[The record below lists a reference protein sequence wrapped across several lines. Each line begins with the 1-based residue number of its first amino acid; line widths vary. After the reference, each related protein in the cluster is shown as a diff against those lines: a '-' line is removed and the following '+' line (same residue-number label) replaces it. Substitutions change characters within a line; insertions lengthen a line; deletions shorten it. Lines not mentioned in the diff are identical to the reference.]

1 MSPKW
6 GRSWSRSNSAVR
18 RLGGDAARVRKV
30 RIDLHTHSH
39 LSDGT
44 TSPADVVREAA
55 AAGLTTVA
63 LTDHDTTAGWG
74 EARVAAAEW
83 GIELVPGIEI
93 STRHAGQGAHLLAY
107 GVDPAEV
114 ELVGA
119 LDKILAGRNS
129 RVPAILERLRAAG
142 IEIDVHDVRRAAGPT
157 AATGRPHIADALV
170 SLGVVRDREE
180 AFALFLGPGRPGYV
194 ERAPVGLV
202 DMIEIVTRAGGVA
215 VLAHPWGRHPSEA
228 LRRGGLAE
236 LRDAGLAGLEVDHED
251 HPAAVRAE
259 LREIASDLGL
269 IVTGASDHH
278 GAGKVGHDLGCNL
291 TAPEHFRW
299 LLDRANAAWESS
311 GRAARESEMS
321 L

>member
-1 MSPKW
+1 M
-6 GRSWSRSNSAVR
+6 
-18 RLGGDAARVRKV
+18 

-44 TSPADVVREAA
+44 TSPTDVVRAAA

-63 LTDHDTTAGWG
+63 LTDHDTTAGWQ
-74 EARVAAAEW
+74 EARVAAAES

-107 GVDPAEV
+107 GIDPADT
-114 ELVGA
+114 ELESA

-142 IEIDVHDVRRAAGPT
+142 IEIDVSDVRRAAGPT
-157 AATGRPHIADALV
+157 AATGRPHIADTLV
-170 SLGVVRDREE
+170 ALGVVRDRDE
-180 AFALFLGPGRPGYV
+180 AFSRFLGPGRPGYV
-194 ERAPVGLV
+194 ERAGVALV
-202 DMIEIVTRAGGVA
+202 DMIGIVTRAGGVA
-215 VLAHPWGRHPSEA
+215 VLAHPWGRHPSES
-228 LRRGGLAE
+228 LRRAGLAE

-251 HPAAVRAE
+251 HPLPIRAE

-269 IVTGASDHH
+269 LVTGASDHH

-291 TAPEHFRW
+291 TAPDHFRG
-299 LLDRANAAWESS
+299 LLERANTAWESS
-311 GRAARESEMS
+311 GRPARDNEVS